1 MMKWYGWGRWDKA
14 GRTELRRVGSG
25 RSMNQAEEVEILQW
39 EILSASLQ
47 HSPQRMS
54 GRFTI
59 SRVTRQLAYS
69 RSLSTATA
77 APTPAA
83 TLSAF
88 DSALSASSST
98 PLPSSPSTLLPT
110 RLPPPPSLTPST
122 ETALLQTLARLI
134 MKSGKLPRA
143 HTHLATCL
151 TSLSRST
158 SSPPV
163 PILQRA
169 LEVVS
174 PSIRVVGRRKGTKSL
189 PTPQPLTEEQR
200 RRQAWKWI
208 VEASD
213 KRQANEKV
221 FGKRLAQEVLAVLA
235 GQSEA
240 IKKKEARCVAG
251 LGEGSRVA
259 NVVHTLQAHTR
270 SHGEGERA
278 EGLSGSRC
286 RGMSMR
292 SSLGARCCLGG
303 RLVGTELSLKR
314 LARASHVLRLL

>member
-1 MMKWYGWGRWDKA
+1 
-14 GRTELRRVGSG
+14 
-25 RSMNQAEEVEILQW
+25 MN
-39 EILSASLQ
+39 
-47 HSPQRMS
+47 P
-54 GRFTI
+54 I

-69 RSLSTATA
+69 RALSTATA
-77 APTPAA
+77 APSPAA
-83 TLSAF
+83 AAAPLSAF
-88 DSALSASSST
+88 DSALSASSSA
-98 PLPSSPSTLLPT
+98 PLPTETSSILPT
-110 RLPPPPSLTPST
+110 RIPPPPSLTPST

-151 TSLSRST
+151 SSLSRST

-213 KRQANEKV
+213 KRQGSEKV

-240 IKKKEARCVAG
+240 IKKKETRCVASLAG
-251 LGEGSRVA
+251 GWQVA
-259 NVVHTLQAHTR
+259 DPFF
-270 SHGEGERA
+270 
-278 EGLSGSRC
+278 
-286 RGMSMR
+286 
-292 SSLGARCCLGG
+292 GAPGTHKELLGG
-303 RLVGTELSLKR
+303 RTCRGDEREEVRRDVNETSFTRKLVAGARSCSEVPMQALCGVLSRVLGLWEVFRTARGSTEMRSRPRTLHR
-314 LARASHVLRLL
+314 RALLPLESS